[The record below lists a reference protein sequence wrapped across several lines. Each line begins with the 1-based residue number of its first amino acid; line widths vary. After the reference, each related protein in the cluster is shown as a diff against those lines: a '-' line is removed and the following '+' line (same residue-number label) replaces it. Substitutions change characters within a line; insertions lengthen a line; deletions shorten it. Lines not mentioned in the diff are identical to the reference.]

1 MALFSR
7 SAGYDRSQILGDAVT
22 ARRKGRTK
30 KAIELYRRVLENEP
44 RNFDLHRRIAPLL
57 AQTKQPED
65 ALASFQL
72 AADGLVGQGFE
83 EQAIGVYREAA
94 RYLPL
99 KVQVWE
105 AIAKLQVRLRRRPDA
120 VKSLLE
126 GRRHFRGRKHRAEAL
141 RLLIRAREVD
151 PTDYDATLDLARLI
165 GRSNRAESTRLFE
178 AVAASCRGRK
188 LRRVRGAQFRV
199 MPTPRVAWRWLRAL
213 LLGR

>member
-7 SAGYDRSQILGDAVT
+7 RPGYNRRQLLADAAT
-22 ARRKGRTK
+22 ARRKGRSK
-30 KAIELYRRVLENEP
+30 KAIELYRRVLKKEP
-44 RNFDLHRRIAPLL
+44 RNFDVHRRIAPLL
-57 AQTKQPED
+57 AQTRQPED

-72 AADGLVGQGFE
+72 AADGLVDQGFKE
-83 EQAIGVYREAA
+83 KAIGVYREAA

-105 AIAKLQVRLRRRPDA
+105 AIAGLQVMLQRRPDA

-126 GRRHFRGRKHRAEAL
+126 GRRHFRGRKHRSEAL
-141 RLLIRAREVD
+141 RLLIGARKVD
-151 PTDYDATLDLARLI
+151 STDYDATLDLARLI

-178 AVAASCRGRK
+178 AVAAGCRGRK